1 MTWQKKTLIIGALL
15 GAVAGLAAALL
26 YIRSIEDTGAQAPE
40 KISTGSALKIGL
52 SVFSLIREV
61 ANLGS

>member
-1 MTWQKKTLIIGALL
+1 MTWQKKTLLIGALL
-15 GAVAGLAAALL
+15 GAATGVAAGLL
-26 YIRSIEDTGAQAPE
+26 YIRSVEDSGADQPE

-52 SVFSLIREV
+52 SAFSLIREI